1 MGPVTRRLN
10 ALWLRQTHPPLA
22 AASKPDQFAAMML
35 VKVKAPL
42 RIDSRALP
50 PGTYVLR
57 PSDAGGDCNI
67 AQILNEDQ
75 TELIATFSAA
85 FDN

>member
-1 MGPVTRRLN
+1 
-10 ALWLRQTHPPLA
+10 
-22 AASKPDQFAAMML
+22 MML
-35 VKVKAPL
+35 VKVKEPL
-42 RIDSRALP
+42 RIGSRALP

-57 PSDAGGDCNI
+57 PADVVGDCNST
-67 AQILNEDQ
+67 QILNEDQ